1 MQAAEQKTERP
12 ILSRELRVDKKLELS
27 IEKVKKYSKL
37 NSKDKLKKAITDLI
51 KPVDVENLKDKL
63 DALKEPISYP
73 NNYVLASLANR
84 IYKGEKR
91 NSTGQYSHGEA
102 VPGLGNWQL
111 LTVAERSG
119 GLFKTILNASRQC
132 NNSRCYEWLFW
143 CSILEPRYSTSYH
156 CP

>member
-1 MQAAEQKTERP
+1 M
-12 ILSRELRVDKKLELS
+12 
-27 IEKVKKYSKL
+27 
-37 NSKDKLKKAITDLI
+37 KKAITDLI